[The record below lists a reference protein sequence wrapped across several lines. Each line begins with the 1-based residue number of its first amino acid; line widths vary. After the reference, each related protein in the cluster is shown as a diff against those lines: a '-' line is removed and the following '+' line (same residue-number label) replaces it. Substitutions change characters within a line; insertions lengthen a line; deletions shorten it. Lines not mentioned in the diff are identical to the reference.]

1 MRTPMRCL
9 SAVFLLALTACGAG
23 EAGRTDDL
31 REELV
36 ALERASHRQWLASD
50 VSALDE
56 LMADDFHF
64 VAMNG
69 ALEPKSLVVGA
80 GEAAGGGERA
90 LQVEDLEIEPER
102 VFSRGNS
109 AVVIGLMR
117 IDATVRGRP
126 LPDRMR
132 VLSVYTKE
140 DTDRGWRL
148 TARSITPVLD
158 GPDAGRSTRESGDP
172 PS

>member
-1 MRTPMRCL
+1 MHTPKPFLAAAC
-9 SAVFLLALTACGAG
+9 LLALAACGAG
-23 EAGRTDDL
+23 EAGITDD
-31 REELV
+31 RQEKLV
-36 ALERASHRQWLASD
+36 ALERTSHRQWLESD

-56 LMADDFHF
+56 LMAEDFHF

-80 GEAAGGGERA
+80 GATAGGGERA
-90 LQVEDLEIEPER
+90 LQVESVEIEPER

-126 LPDRMR
+126 LPNRMR

-148 TARSITPVLD
+148 TARSITPVL
-158 GPDAGRSTRESGDP
+158 GGRDAGRSKRESGDP